1 MIWILT
7 AVVAGFFNAFWTALS
22 KPILKKIPPR
32 IFTLVFRFL
41 TCLLFLPF
49 ALCQWSWPCSLKWWG
64 ITLAAGILEGARIW
78 LLTLGVK
85 KDYYSTYA
93 FYNLSPLFMVLAA
106 PLFLGERITGTLVAG
121 GSFITLGAFLFYRMG
136 RWSWPG
142 LVGALFSTLSA
153 LLSKSA
159 LEVVSPFFFSFW
171 IFGIGALVLVPL
183 ESRLQAD
190 GGRAGAFRAGTW
202 KKILPIA
209 FWSFVASILF
219 YAALKYAP
227 ASKVNP
233 LFRANLLF
241 GFFLSYFML
250 NEKEHWKEKA
260 LGGVI
265 ILLGMGLVV
274 LG

>member
-1 MIWILT
+1 MIWMLL

-32 IFTLVFRFL
+32 NFTLVFRFL

-49 ALCQWSWPCSLKWWG
+49 ALCYWTWPSSLKWWG
-64 ITLAAGILEGARIW
+64 ITLVVGLLEGARIW
-78 LLTLGVK
+78 LLTIGVK

-93 FYNLSPLFMVLAA
+93 FYNLSPFFMVLAA
-106 PLFLGERITGTLVAG
+106 PLILGERITGLLVLG
-121 GSFITLGAFLFYRMG
+121 GLLISLGAFLFYRMG
-136 RWSWPG
+136 RWSWAG
-142 LVGALFSTLSA
+142 LIGALFSTFSA

-171 IFGIGALVLVPL
+171 VFGIGAFVLLPL
-183 ESRLQAD
+183 ESRIQA
-190 GGRAGAFRAGTW
+190 GGGPSGTFRPGTW

-219 YAALKYAP
+219 YTALKYAP

-241 GFFLSYFML
+241 GFLLSYFML
-250 NEKEHWKEKA
+250 NEKEHWKEKVF
-260 LGGVI
+260 GGAI